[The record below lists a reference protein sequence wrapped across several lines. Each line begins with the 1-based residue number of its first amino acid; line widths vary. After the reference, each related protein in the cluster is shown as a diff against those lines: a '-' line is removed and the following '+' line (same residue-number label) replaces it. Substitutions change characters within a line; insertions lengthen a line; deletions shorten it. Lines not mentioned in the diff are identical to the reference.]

1 MRLMNH
7 CKKELKAKGDIRVI
21 FRIAVLFCLIGIC
34 TQPIFAQFSNE
45 TDLEF
50 MDEVTFE
57 LPSNGLLVTDLFT
70 QRAFNVTYEEKRNR
84 KAIGCLLLVSGT
96 LMKIQSRS
104 IYNDYLEELNMDASQ
119 ALYKQA
125 NGLHK
130 ASLVS
135 MGLGSIVFVIPI
147 GKK

>member
-1 MRLMNH
+1 MSVMNH
-7 CKKELKAKGDIRVI
+7 CNKKLKANAAIRRI
-21 FRIAVLFCLIGIC
+21 FKMSVLFWLIGIY
-34 TQPIFAQFSNE
+34 TQPILAQFSNE

-50 MDEVTFE
+50 VDEVTFE

-70 QRAFNVTYEEKRNR
+70 QRAFNVTYEERRNR

-104 IYNDYLEELNMDASQ
+104 IYNDYLEELDLNASQ

>member
-1 MRLMNH
+1 MNYPP
-7 CKKELKAKGDIRVI
+7 KKLKANADIRRM
-21 FRIAVLFCLIGIC
+21 FRISVLFWLVGIY
-34 TQPIFAQFSNE
+34 TQPILAQFSNE
-45 TDLEF
+45 TYLEF

-104 IYNDYLEELNMDASQ
+104 IYNDYLEELDLNASQ

>member
-1 MRLMNH
+1 MNH

-34 TQPIFAQFSNE
+34 TQPILAQFSNE

-57 LPSNGLLVTDLFT
+57 LPGHDWTGQELFT
-70 QRAFNVTYEEKRNR
+70 QGAIKLSFEQRRNR